1 MLIDEIRA
9 LPAATLAAEDT
20 AQIAAALNVGRTAV
34 SDYWLTDRGLVADL
48 VALTGSTALS
58 DSILTKLDQA
68 ATASRSVKAITN
80 RLYNDP
86 TGINFGEM
94 ALRGWIASMTPSLFT
109 VPERDALL
117 GLAIKPAT
125 VSIDQINALCWSTDG
140 VWQV

>member
-9 LPAATLAAEDT
+9 LPTEMLAAEDT

-48 VALTGSTALS
+48 VASTGSTEMS

-86 TGINFGEM
+86 TGINFGES
-94 ALRGWIASMTPSLFT
+94 ALRGWIASMTPGLFT

-117 GLAIKPAT
+117 GLAVKPSS
-125 VSIDQINALCWSTDG
+125 VSVDQINALCWSENG